1 MSTPEIPYA
10 YELWK
15 ERAKIDYFPLFV
27 PLWFSLNAWMRG
39 RFKETRDRGLIEL
52 MKQSRHQLSDEFA
65 GLMQSSDARGNRFRA
80 NLGELHR
87 ALVSANIAY
96 DNRPTRIVS
105 FGCCAID
112 WNNGHPVFES
122 VLRENAVETVP
133 NEDSDISEA
142 EVRQNL
148 ELDSGLWVE
157 NNPERLF
164 AAYVEIVYQ
173 VRCALFHG
181 ELAPTLENE
190 RVIRH
195 LYLTLSEVMETV

>member
-1 MSTPEIPYA
+1 MSTPEIPYT
-10 YELWK
+10 YELWR

-39 RFKETRDRGLIEL
+39 RFKETKDRSLIEL
-52 MKQSRHQLSDEFA
+52 MKQSRHPLYDEFA
-65 GLMQSSDARGNRFRA
+65 GLMQSSDARGSRFRG

-87 ALVSANIAY
+87 ALVSANITY
-96 DNRPTRIVS
+96 EGKHKGKIVTLGS
-105 FGCCAID
+105 CAIN
-112 WNNGHPVFES
+112 WTGGRLES
-122 VLRENAVETVP
+122 VLQENAVETVP